1 VLNALIVEDD
11 FRVAQIHE
19 GFLKQVPG
27 FRLEGKARDAEEALQ
42 FLENGRID
50 VVLLD
55 VYMPD
60 RLGSELLSEIRE
72 RHPGV
77 DVIMITAADETAF
90 IGKALDYGVFRY
102 LIKPVDIDEFKEA
115 LNEVKKKRNLLKGER
130 VEPDALN
137 RLFGSGSNP
146 TDDLPSGI
154 DSVTLKKVTNLIER
168 HPEGLSSEQA
178 GSLLGASRT
187 TARRYLEY
195 LTGIGRVRSESVYG
209 IVGRPERRYFPSG
222 G

>member
-1 VLNALIVEDD
+1 MLNVLIVEDD

-19 GFLKQVPG
+19 GFLEQVPG
-27 FRLEGKARDAEEALQ
+27 FSLAGKARDAGEALK
-42 FLENGRID
+42 FLENGGID

-60 RLGSELLSEIRE
+60 QLGSDLLSEIRGH
-72 RHPGV
+72 HPGV

-90 IGKALDYGVFRY
+90 IQKALEYGVFRY
-102 LIKPVDIDEFKEA
+102 LIKPVDMGEFKEA
-115 LNEVKKKRNLLKGER
+115 LNEVKKKRTLLKGER
-130 VEPDALN
+130 VEPAVLN
-137 RLFGSGSNP
+137 RLFGTGSSS
-146 TDDLPSGI
+146 TEDLPSGV
-154 DSVTLKKVTNLIER
+154 DSVTLKKVIELIET

-195 LTGIGRVRSESVYG
+195 LTGVGRVRSESVYG
-209 IVGRPERRYFPSG
+209 IVGRPERRYFPNG